1 MAVTRIKNN
10 QITDATITAQKI
22 ANQTLVGSLFS
33 PDLTLVSNL
42 SIVGNL
48 TVTGNTSNINA
59 INTFVTDPFVIFNN
73 GYNGSLANYT
83 IGFLVN
89 RNLASLAAYGA
100 VNTAWIWS
108 ESDGAF
114 VGMTTTDTGSGI
126 TSINNS
132 GYANVKV
139 GNLEAVSAITAS
151 TFNIGSAF
159 IIGGSA
165 STLVVTN
172 LSSGNAV
179 ISGGYISS
187 LSNAT
192 ITTGNASSWYAT
204 ALNSTNG
211 NITTLTST
219 QVDAGTTTTAILNS
233 TTGNIT
239 TLGAGTTT
247 SAILNATTGNITTL
261 GASTTT
267 SAILNATT
275 GNITTLDAGTTTT
288 AILNSTTGN
297 ITTLGAG
304 TTTTAILNSTTGNI
318 TTLSAG
324 TTTSAILNATTGNIT
339 TLGAG
344 TTTTE
349 ILNTTNGNITNG
361 NSTTFVAT
369 NFSTGNARITGGYA
383 DNFPIG
389 ANVRATGAFTTLTS
403 NSLTTFTDATQST
416 TSGDGAVVVTG
427 GVGVGKNL
435 NVGGNV
441 VISGNLTVQG
451 DVTTLNTSTLD
462 VEDLNITIAKGAA
475 NPAAANGAGL
485 TVDGAAATI
494 LYNSA
499 PDAWTFNKGV
509 SIPTLVATN
518 FSSGNAVVTGGSINN
533 TVIGNTTPAV
543 GTFTN
548 LRATGNILAD
558 AGTTST
564 TYTTGAIVVPGDGGV
579 GIGGNLNVRGTS
591 DFTGNITA
599 GNILVSGNINVT
611 VGAVASSYGVFYG
624 NAGGIGALYAG
635 TTGYTPIDHTV
646 LQMTADINNY
656 AQLNF
661 QNINTGSSASSD
673 IVATADNGDDFYG
686 YINLG
691 ISSSTYN
698 DINRPDF
705 FPNDSYL
712 IGHGVGTSGNLII
725 ISELP
730 GTAIRFRIGDYDE
743 ANAKATV
750 TSTGFRVNTATAST
764 TSTSG
769 ALVVDGGAGIAG
781 ALNVGGNITVGNVI
795 SSSYYSTGGTTRFQL
810 TDIGIVSVAVAGQ
823 EYKFG
828 ASGIESS
835 PGIFGGSF
843 GGSKLSLNNE
853 TNLIANRYDI
863 VKIQTGTDGSIQNE
877 WTFSNSAMTAPGRI
891 TAAGNIVA
899 AATTAS
905 TSTTTGALVVAG
917 GTGIASNITVGLG
930 AEFNT
935 SKTANYDFVV
945 RGVNDNTLIWARP
958 SSTYDAVV
966 IGNSATTGTLV
977 NGAKLIVNTTDSIII
992 PVGTTGQRPGSVG
1005 GTDAAGMIRF
1015 NSSTD
1020 QLEYHD
1026 GTGWNNTGTTFTVI
1040 AADSFD
1046 GDDSA
1051 TIFTLGAVATTN
1063 GCIVSINGVVQIPTT
1078 AYSVSGTTL
1087 TFTSPP
1093 ATGDKIDV
1101 RRLTTTSTVTILQ
1114 SQNGYVAADAQNDS
1128 LILSAGTSSLTERLR
1143 VHTNGNVNISGNLVL
1158 GANIIAGG
1166 TNGTAGQ
1173 FLSSTG
1179 TGLSW
1184 VSLSASSI
1192 SNGTSNVTVASNGGI
1207 TFGVGSANVIT
1218 VGSTA
1223 VVPNANVAI
1232 NLGNTTKWFG
1242 TFYGVSTQA
1251 QYADLAENYQADQL
1265 YTAGTVLE
1273 FGGTEEVTVAMTEG
1287 SVRVAGIV
1295 SSNPAHLMN
1304 GGLRGSN
1311 VVALALVGRVP
1322 CNVIGPV
1329 HKGDMMV
1336 SAGYGY
1342 AKASS
1347 TPVTGSVI
1355 GKALQNFEGDK
1366 GVIEVVVGRV

>member
-1 MAVTRIKNN
+1 M
-10 QITDATITAQKI
+10 
-22 ANQTLVGSLFS
+22 
-33 PDLTLVSNL
+33 P
-42 SIVGNL
+42 
-48 TVTGNTSNINA
+48 
-59 INTFVTDPFVIFNN
+59 N
-73 GYNGSLANYT
+73 G
-83 IGFLVN
+83 
-89 RNLASLAAYGA
+89 
-100 VNTAWIWS
+100 
-108 ESDGAF
+108 
-114 VGMTTTDTGSGI
+114 
-126 TSINNS
+126 
-132 GYANVKV
+132 
-139 GNLEAVSAITAS
+139 
-151 TFNIGSAF
+151 
-159 IIGGSA
+159 
-165 STLVVTN
+165 
-172 LSSGNAV
+172 
-179 ISGGYISS
+179 
-187 LSNAT
+187 
-192 ITTGNASSWYAT
+192 
-204 ALNSTNG
+204 
-211 NITTLTST
+211 
-219 QVDAGTTTTAILNS
+219 
-233 TTGNIT
+233 
-239 TLGAGTTT
+239 
-247 SAILNATTGNITTL
+247 
-261 GASTTT
+261 
-267 SAILNATT
+267 
-275 GNITTLDAGTTTT
+275 
-288 AILNSTTGN
+288 
-297 ITTLGAG
+297 
-304 TTTTAILNSTTGNI
+304 
-318 TTLSAG
+318 
-324 TTTSAILNATTGNIT
+324 
-339 TLGAG
+339 
-344 TTTTE
+344 
-349 ILNTTNGNITNG
+349 
-361 NSTTFVAT
+361 
-369 NFSTGNARITGGYA
+369 
-383 DNFPIG
+383 
-389 ANVRATGAFTTLTS
+389 
-403 NSLTTFTDATQST
+403 
-416 TSGDGAVVVTG
+416 
-427 GVGVGKNL
+427 
-435 NVGGNV
+435 
-441 VISGNLTVQG
+441 
-451 DVTTLNTSTLD
+451 
-462 VEDLNITIAKGAA
+462 
-475 NPAAANGAGL
+475 
-485 TVDGAAATI
+485 
-494 LYNSA
+494 
-499 PDAWTFNKGV
+499 
-509 SIPTLVATN
+509 
-518 FSSGNAVVTGGSINN
+518 
-533 TVIGNTTPAV
+533 
-543 GTFTN
+543 
-548 LRATGNILAD
+548 
-558 AGTTST
+558 
-564 TYTTGAIVVPGDGGV
+564 GGV
-579 GIGGNLNVRGTS
+579 GI
-591 DFTGNITA
+591 TGDLWVQGPSTFA
-599 GNILVSGNINVT
+599 GNIVAGNIILSGNINVP
-611 VGAVASSYGVFYG
+611 VGGTFSNTGVFFG

-635 TTGYTPIDHTV
+635 VQTYTALPHVV
-646 LQMTADINNY
+646 LQLTGNLDTY
-656 AQLNF
+656 TQVNF
-661 QNINTGSSASSD
+661 QNVNNGSSASTD
-673 IVATADNGDDFYG
+673 YVATADNGDDNDG
-686 YINLG
+686 YINFG
-691 ISSSTYN
+691 INSSTF
-698 DINRPDF
+698 DDPDF
-705 FPNDSYL
+705 PGYYPNDGYL
-712 IGHGVGTSGNLII
+712 ITHGIEPATGNLNIHSHNTGSVI
-725 ISELP
+725 KLIV
-730 GTAIRFRIGDYDE
+730 GAFGDS
-743 ANAKATV
+743 NVRATV
-750 TSTGFRVNTATAST
+750 TNTGFRVNTATAST
-764 TSTSG
+764 STTTG
-769 ALVVDGGAGIAG
+769 ALVVGGGVGVTGDINLSA
-781 ALNVGGNITVGNVI
+781 NVTAGNVI
-795 SSSYYSTGGTTRFQL
+795 ANSYYSTGRTTRFQL
-810 TDIGIVSVAVAGQ
+810 SDIGIVSVAVAGQ

-958 SSTYDAVV
+958 SSTYDTVV

-1063 GCIVSINGVVQIPTT
+1063 SCIVSINGVVQIPTT

-1143 VHTNGNVNISGNLVL
+1143 LYTNGNINATGNINTTGTITANGNVVAAATTTSTSTTTGALVVRG
-1158 GANIIAGG
+1158 GAGFAGNI
-1166 TNGTAGQ
+1166 NTAG
-1173 FLSSTG
+1173 
-1179 TGLSW
+1179 W
-1184 VSLSASSI
+1184 I
-1192 SNGTSNVTVASNGGI
+1192 I
-1207 TFGVGSANVIT
+1207 PSANV
-1218 VGSTA
+1218 SQ
-1223 VVPNANVAI
+1223 
-1232 NLGNTTKWFG
+1232 NLGTSTQWWN